1 MNDLQK
7 LADLLLRERTNLLD
21 RWRREVR
28 ELPSA
33 KQLDTPTLNDHL
45 PRFIDQMAA
54 TVRLGSNEETIPE
67 AANGQAGAADHGLQR
82 LKDGFNI
89 VEVVA
94 EYNILRGCIHDVAAE
109 NGLLLRGEVFH
120 VVNRVIDAAIGAAVE
135 NYSAAQALEILH
147 RREEYLAFIVHDL
160 RTPLNAIG
168 MVTKLLKLK
177 LKLHRESI
185 DPEIENLYKT
195 LNRNIEHLS
204 ALVTEVLKK
213 NSDQPTGDSVKLQ
226 PRVFDLWPLVEGLI
240 HELNPI
246 ADTSGTRLINEVP
259 PNLRFCA
266 DASLLTRVIQNLIVN
281 AITHTPRGNV
291 VIGARDSGTDG
302 AAEFWVSDNGSGIPA
317 DQLPRIFDKYETD
330 HKDEQAAGLGLA
342 IVKAFV
348 EAHDGNVNVESEPG
362 RGCTFRISLP
372 AAIAK

>member
-7 LADLLLRERTNLLD
+7 LADLLARERTNLLD
-21 RWRREVR
+21 RWRRKVR

-54 TVRLGSNEETIPE
+54 TIRLGSNEETIPE

-94 EYNILRGCIHDVAAE
+94 EYNILRGCVHDLAAE

-120 VVNRVIDAAIGAAVE
+120 VFNRVIDAAIGAAVE
-135 NYSAAQALEILH
+135 NYSTAQALELLR

-177 LKLHRESI
+177 LNRESN

-195 LNRNIEHLS
+195 LNRNIQHLS
-204 ALVTEVLKK
+204 ALVAEVLKK
-213 NSDQPTGDSVKLQ
+213 NSDQPAGNGVKLQ
-226 PRVFDLWPLVEGLI
+226 RRVFDLWPLVEGLI

-259 PNLRFCA
+259 QDLRLHA
-266 DASLLTRVIQNLIVN
+266 DASLLTRVIQNLIAN

-291 VIGARDSGTDG
+291 VIGARASGTDG
-302 AAEFWVSDNGSGIPA
+302 TAELWVSDNGSGIPA
-317 DQLPRIFDKYETD
+317 DQLPRVFDKYETD
-330 HKDEQAAGLGLA
+330 HKDGEAAGLGLA
-342 IVKAFV
+342 IVKSFV
-348 EAHDGNVNVESEPG
+348 EAHDGKVSVESEPG
-362 RGCTFRISLP
+362 RGSTFRISLP
-372 AAIAK
+372 AATAK

>member
-7 LADLLLRERTNLLD
+7 LADLLVRERTNLLD
-21 RWRREVR
+21 RWRGKVR

-45 PRFIDQMAA
+45 PRFIEQMAA
-54 TVRLGSNEETIPE
+54 AVRLGSNDETIPQ
-67 AANGQAGAADHGLQR
+67 AADGQAGAADHGLQR

-94 EYNILRGCIHDVAAE
+94 EYNILRGCVHDLAAE

-120 VVNRVIDAAIGAAVE
+120 VFNRVIDAAIGAAVE
-135 NYSAAQALEILH
+135 NYSTAQALEIFR
-147 RREEYLAFIVHDL
+147 RREEYLAFIAHDL

-177 LKLHRESI
+177 LHRESI
-185 DPEIENLYKT
+185 NPEIENLYKT
-195 LNRNIEHLS
+195 LNRNIQHLS

-213 NSDQPTGDSVKLQ
+213 NSDQPIGDGVKLQ
-226 PRVFDLWPLVEGLI
+226 RRVFDLWPLVEGLI

-246 ADTSGTRLINEVP
+246 ADTSGTRLINEVSQD
-259 PNLRFCA
+259 LRIRA
-266 DASLLTRVIQNLIVN
+266 DASLLTRVIQNLIAN

-302 AAEFWVSDNGSGIPA
+302 AAELWVSDNGSGIPA
-317 DQLPRIFDKYETD
+317 DQLPRVFGKYETD
-330 HKDEQAAGLGLA
+330 HKDGQAAGLGLA

-348 EAHDGNVNVESEPG
+348 EAHDGKVSVESEPG
-362 RGCTFRISLP
+362 RGSIFRISLP